1 MAKRGSKAGT
11 FLTAV
16 TVATGAFALGR
27 AAIGT
32 LDLGRSER
40 DGTEGFEHLG
50 GRQYVNLTTFRRSGE
65 EVTTP
70 VWFVL
75 VGERLYMTT
84 PPDSGKMKRI
94 RNDPRVIV
102 TPATFWGA
110 SRGEGVEG
118 LARDVG
124 DEETG
129 GFEEA
134 LRRKYRAGIG
144 LFQLFGQDEIGPVVL
159 EVRPTEEGS
168 SRGVPG
174 REGRPSR

>member
-1 MAKRGSKAGT
+1 MSKRGARAGT
-11 FLTAV
+11 FLTSV
-16 TVATGAFALGR
+16 TVAAGAFAVGR
-27 AAIGT
+27 AAVGA

-40 DGTEGFEHLG
+40 NGAEGFEHLK
-50 GRQYVNLTTFRRSGE
+50 GRQYVNLTTFRPSGE

-75 VGERLYMTT
+75 VDGRLYVTT

-129 GFEEA
+129 RFEKA
-134 LRRKYRAGIG
+134 LRQKYRVGIA
-144 LFQLFGQDEIGPVVL
+144 LFQLFGQHEIGPVVL
-159 EVRPTEEGS
+159 EVRPAEEGS
-168 SRGVPG
+168 SRGVAG